1 MTLEMELA
9 KMLAPKLVALDLDP
23 LLLALE
29 SDLPHMDLAL
39 WDQLDFEWARRNC
52 SLDQPPVDLA
62 KPKGEDAGSR
72 TASFFPAPTPPG
84 LIELAPCLGW
94 LSIGDEIPLV
104 SIPMVKLPNLY
115 LLEIPPSIGTRHV
128 DIDWPRR
135 KTLLHLHIELK
146 RSLVSRRV
154 SDRCLIQVN
163 IFLLEVPFPETS
175 SLYRTIL
182 PCPGLSPRQHS

>member
-1 MTLEMELA
+1 MGLNQELDLCLFATGSLSRSNATLGGTEITGSGSSSVSDSAFGPNVVSAPVGVQRLFSPDQLVQLQLMTLEMELA

-72 TASFFPAPTPPG
+72 TAS
-84 LIELAPCLGW
+84 
-94 LSIGDEIPLV
+94 
-104 SIPMVKLPNLY
+104 
-115 LLEIPPSIGTRHV
+115 
-128 DIDWPRR
+128 
-135 KTLLHLHIELK
+135 
-146 RSLVSRRV
+146 
-154 SDRCLIQVN
+154 
-163 IFLLEVPFPETS
+163 
-175 SLYRTIL
+175 
-182 PCPGLSPRQHS
+182 